1 MPRKQGC
8 GAVGSFL
15 GGRDLCGSDR
25 VAGNRAAD
33 DPVTGCASLRAEGLA
48 CLASCNSQGQLHE
61 GRAARSPLLEV
72 RTRDFKEVSNS
83 PEVVNPQS

>member
-1 MPRKQGC
+1 MPRKQGW
-8 GAVGSFL
+8 GAVGSFP

-25 VAGNRAAD
+25 VVGNRGVD
-33 DPVTGCASLRAEGLA
+33 DPATGCASLRAEGLA

-61 GRAARSPLLEV
+61 GRTLGSPLLGV